1 MAVALLQVQSS
12 NGLQRFVKENFRLD
26 LMSGIPCHVTGWS
39 TLAEIDLQFPGQFP
53 LPDAQKGLSQLIG
66 REF

>member
-12 NGLQRFVKENFRLD
+12 NGLQRFVKKNFRLD

-39 TLAEIDLQFPGQFP
+39 TLAEIDLQFPVQFP
-53 LPDAQKGLSQLIG
+53 PVDVQQRLSQLVG
-66 REF
+66 MEF